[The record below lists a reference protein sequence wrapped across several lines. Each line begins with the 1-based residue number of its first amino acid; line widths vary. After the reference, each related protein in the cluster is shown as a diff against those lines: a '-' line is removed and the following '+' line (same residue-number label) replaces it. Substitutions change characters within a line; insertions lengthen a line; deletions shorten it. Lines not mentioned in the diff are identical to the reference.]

1 MSAETDQKNR
11 FERELVFAVHRGT
24 TAIACVQMG
33 RRFIGIEQDPE
44 YFKSAVERIRAA
56 TAQGDMFFGQNQLL
70 GPLAECHNEQQ
81 HST

>member
-1 MSAETDQKNR
+1 MGS
-11 FERELVFAVHRGT
+11 GT

-56 TAQGDMFFGQNQLL
+56 TAQGDMFLGQN
-70 GPLAECHNEQQ
+70 
-81 HST
+81 TR